1 MLVWYGKL
9 SVLDLTIIPS
19 ACKLSN
25 NFVCPAEKAA
35 HCRDGPSILYAMKP
49 VSYLDILRRTKKNN
63 CGECGHPTCMA
74 FAVVVAKTGGD
85 PILCPYID
93 LAGLTLPEAA
103 ADNLSELARKRDL
116 ALIKHLKTKIMP
128 LDFAALT
135 EPLGA
140 DCSADQDD
148 TLVFSYLGQKV
159 TFSKDTILLGGA
171 EPEDPRD
178 QILLYNYVASGG
190 GRRPDNNWIGL
201 ESLPNSISKVK
212 TLETYCE
219 NRLADLFTGWETD
232 RILDLGRKLDGVP
245 EPDTA
250 ASLGVII
257 PVLPM
262 VPQYLLFWDH
272 EPADGFAARVK
283 LLFDQ
288 HVLDYLDLESLVF
301 SAERLADRFEEFL

>member
-1 MLVWYGKL
+1 M
-9 SVLDLTIIPS
+9 T
-19 ACKLSN
+19 
-25 NFVCPAEKAA
+25 
-35 HCRDGPSILYAMKP
+35 P

-63 CGECGHPTCMA
+63 CGKCGHPTCMA
-74 FAVVVAKTGGD
+74 FAVVVAKTGED
-85 PILCPYID
+85 PTLCPYID
-93 LAGLTLPEAA
+93 LTGLTLPEAA
-103 ADNLSELARKRDL
+103 ANNLSELARERDL
-116 ALIKHLKTKIMP
+116 ELIKYLKTKIGP
-128 LDFAALT
+128 LDFAALS

-140 DCSADQDD
+140 QWSANQPD

-159 TFSKDTILLGGA
+159 TFSRDTILLNGA

-190 GRRPDNNWIGL
+190 GRRPGNNWIGL

-219 NRLADLFTGWETD
+219 NRLADLFTSRETD
-232 RILDLGRKLDGVP
+232 RILDLGKKLDGVP

-250 ASLGVII
+250 ASLGIII

-262 VPQYLLFWDH
+262 VPQCLLFWDH
-272 EPADGFAARVK
+272 EPEDGFGARVK

-288 HVLDYLDLESLVF
+288 NVLDYLDLESLIF
-301 SAERLADRFEEFL
+301 SAERLADRFEDFLINPNILKQ

>member
-1 MLVWYGKL
+1 MT
-9 SVLDLTIIPS
+9 S
-19 ACKLSN
+19 
-25 NFVCPAEKAA
+25 
-35 HCRDGPSILYAMKP
+35 
-49 VSYLDILRRTKKNN
+49 VSYLDILRRTKKDN
-63 CGECGHPTCMA
+63 CGKCGHPTCMA

-85 PILCPYID
+85 PTLCPYID
-93 LAGLTLPEAA
+93 LTGLTLPEAGA
-103 ADNLSELARKRDL
+103 NTVSELARERDL
-116 ALIKHLKTKIMP
+116 ELIKHLKTKIVP
-128 LDFAALT
+128 LGFAALA

-140 DCSADQDD
+140 EWSADHPD
-148 TLVFSYLGQKV
+148 TLVFYYLGQEV
-159 TFSKDTILLGGA
+159 MFNKDIILLDGA
-171 EPEDPRD
+171 KPEDPRD

-190 GRRPDNNWIGL
+190 GRRPGNNWIGL

-219 NRLADLFTGWETD
+219 NRLADLFTGRETD
-232 RILDLGRKLDGVP
+232 RILNLGQKLGGIP

-272 EPADGFAARVK
+272 EPEDGFAARVK

-288 HVLDYLDLESLVF
+288 HVLDYLDLESLIF
-301 SAERLADRFEEFL
+301 SAERLADRFEEFF